1 MKAAIVGVT
10 GYTGIEL
17 IRLIQQHPQLE
28 VGTLH
33 SHSMHEN
40 SSVLYPHL
48 IGLTER
54 LIEPFDAEKIQK
66 ENQLV
71 FFATP
76 AGISKELAAT
86 LVANDFPVI
95 DLSGDLRLKDRD
107 SYHQEAAPAELLAQ
121 ATYSLPEFATTPG
134 NLIANPGCYATAAIL
149 AAAPLVQQKLFS
161 GTLIFDGKSG
171 LSGAGK
177 KLRSCNSF
185 SNGIRQCRRSNFLP
199 AYCLSKEGSL

>member
-48 IGLTER
+48 VGLTEQ

-86 LVANDFPVI
+86 LSQMTF
-95 DLSGDLRLKDRD
+95 
-107 SYHQEAAPAELLAQ
+107 Q
-121 ATYSLPEFATTPG
+121 
-134 NLIANPGCYATAAIL
+134 
-149 AAAPLVQQKLFS
+149 
-161 GTLIFDGKSG
+161 
-171 LSGAGK
+171 
-177 KLRSCNSF
+177 
-185 SNGIRQCRRSNFLP
+185 
-199 AYCLSKEGSL
+199 